1 MTLRA
6 LELAATGKGLVSPNP
21 LVGCVIVSED
31 GRVVGEGTYIFEE
44 IDHAEVVALREA
56 GGHAKNGT
64 AYVSLEPH
72 SHQGRTAPCTKV
84 LISAGIKR
92 VVAPIE
98 DPNPLV
104 AGRGFEELRASG
116 IAVTTGILSDAA
128 RKLNEKFF
136 VWHHRRRPF
145 VHLKLA
151 TSLDGRISL
160 SNSVSTSI
168 SDRLAVERVHELR
181 HENDAILIG
190 GNTALVDDP
199 KLTDRSGRPRRR
211 PLLRIVM
218 DNRLRLP
225 FGSNLVTTAEEIPTM
240 VVSASNDQEKLREL
254 RWRGV
259 ETIEMDARDLPAL
272 LDLLRE
278 REIQSVLVE
287 GGTELAGAFV
297 DAKLVDKLTF
307 ITAPLI
313 IGGQRAPVAI
323 GGEGAESIQ
332 EAARLREISVERY
345 GADLEI
351 TGYPSFPEQ

>member
-6 LELAATGKGLVSPNP
+6 LELAAAGKGLVSPNP

-44 IDHAEVVALREA
+44 IVHAEVVALREA
-56 GGHAKNGT
+56 GEHARNGT

-116 IAVTTGILSDAA
+116 IAVTTGILSDPA

-136 VWHHRRRPF
+136 VWHQKRRPF

-151 TSLDGRISL
+151 PSLDGRISL
-160 SNSVSTSI
+160 SSSVSTSI
-168 SDRLAVERVHELR
+168 SDRLAIERVHELR

-225 FGSNLVTTAEEIPTM
+225 LDSNLVTTAEEIPTM
-240 VVSASNDQEKLREL
+240 VVTGSKDQEKLRQL
-254 RWRGV
+254 RSRGV
-259 ETIEMDARDLPAL
+259 EAIEMDARDLPAL

-287 GGTELAGAFV
+287 GGTELAGAFL
-297 DAKLVDKLTF
+297 DAMLVDKLTF

-313 IGGQRAPVAI
+313 IGGQRAPVSI
-323 GGEGAESIQ
+323 GGKGAESIQ
-332 EAARLREISVERY
+332 EAARLKEISVERY
-345 GADLEI
+345 GTDLEI